1 MKRTIKEMVDGI
13 AKDAV
18 ELQEMLD
25 NINEAI
31 GVKCDMCEKVDC
43 TCDDD
48 YMDMKDN
55 QD

>member
-1 MKRTIKEMVDGI
+1 MIDDI
-13 AKDAV
+13 AKDAI

-25 NINEAI
+25 NIDEEV
-31 GVKCDMCEKVDC
+31 VKTLCDMCEKVDC